1 MISCSRIIKMNEV
14 INKFLLARDI
24 FTPEMYLK
32 HLDLLIVLVNH
43 LLKIRQEFKKLKK
56 QEIQN
61 IFSEIN

>member
-24 FTPEMYLK
+24 FTPEMHLK

-43 LLKIRQEFKKLKK
+43 LLKIREEFKKLKK

>member
-14 INKFLLARDI
+14 LNKFLLARDI
-24 FTPEMYLK
+24 FMTEMHLK
-32 HLDLLIVLVNH
+32 HLDLLIVLVKH
-43 LLKIRQEFKKLKK
+43 LLKIRQEFKNLKK

>member
-1 MISCSRIIKMNEV
+1 MNEV
-14 INKFLLARDI
+14 INKFLLGRDI
-24 FTPEMYLK
+24 FTPEIHLK

-43 LLKIRQEFKKLKK
+43 LLKIRQEFKNLKK

>member
-24 FTPEMYLK
+24 FTPEINLK

-43 LLKIRQEFKKLKK
+43 LLKIRQEFKNLKK

>member
-14 INKFLLARDI
+14 INKFLLGRDI
-24 FTPEMYLK
+24 FTPEIHLK

-43 LLKIRQEFKKLKK
+43 LLKIRQEFKNLKK